1 MDRAI
6 KKEKAKIDKGMMNL
20 LKKDKKR
27 DKACEKGMKK
37 KK

>member
-1 MDRAI
+1 MDKDI
-6 KKEKAKIDKGMMNL
+6 KKEKAKIDKGMMSL

-27 DKACEKGMKK
+27 DKACDKMKK